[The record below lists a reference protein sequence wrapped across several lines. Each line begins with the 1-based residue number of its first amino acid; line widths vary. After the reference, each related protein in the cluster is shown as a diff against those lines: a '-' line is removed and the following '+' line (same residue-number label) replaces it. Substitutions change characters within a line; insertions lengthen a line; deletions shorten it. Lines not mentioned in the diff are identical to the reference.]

1 MARKLR
7 KSLNE
12 DTRIIKRGKFEM
24 ETAKLYLVIA
34 LIVFHIVPL
43 VFVFMGEV
51 GLATLM
57 NMFLY
62 TINIIFLF
70 VIGVF
75 YGIRIGF
82 NFKFPLVMIVISV
95 LSYVFYYNSK
105 ILFPSEDGAIYYIMT
120 GMITFIVYSVFSFF
134 SVVLGGWLKRFFA

>member
-1 MARKLR
+1 MARKLG
-7 KSLNE
+7 KGLNE

-34 LIVFHIVPL
+34 LVVFHIVPL
-43 VFVFMGEV
+43 IFVFMGDV

-70 VIGVF
+70 AIGMF
-75 YGIRIGF
+75 YGIRVGY
-82 NFKFPLVMIVISV
+82 NFKFPLVLLVIST
-95 LSYVFYYNSK
+95 LSYVFYYNSDQ
-105 ILFPSEDGAIYYIMT
+105 LFTDANYYIMT
-120 GMITFIVYSVFSFF
+120 GVITFVVYAVFSFL
-134 SVVLGGWLKRFFA
+134 STALGGWLKRFFS